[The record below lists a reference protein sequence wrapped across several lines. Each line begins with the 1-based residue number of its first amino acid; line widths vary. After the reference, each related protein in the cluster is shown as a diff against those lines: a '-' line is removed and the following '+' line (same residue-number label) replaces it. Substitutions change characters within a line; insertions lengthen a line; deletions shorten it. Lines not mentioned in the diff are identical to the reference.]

1 MELNGIFNLAQ
12 RFLDQS
18 IRQANQAQAATATPA
33 ASADHPDSEDR
44 FTPAAA
50 NRADQTTAAA
60 AGVFQG
66 ARVSVFSEIA
76 DFLFF
81 RATGAPL
88 TPPTAQLPTPAPGTP
103 SSSQITASQASPPQV
118 AEIPPPTVTG
128 GVTPVPASNTG
139 VAQGGTQVAALPTG
153 TEALA
158 TAAPA
163 PPNPVSSQS
172 QLQALNN
179 TLAALGLDPTQ
190 LAVVDR
196 IALLLQDFSPL
207 AFTSLVNQLTALAQ
221 TTVPQASAAGGAN
234 PTGAN
239 ANPNPNPATST
250 TTPAG
255 STATTPAAGAFQ
267 LQSLEIK
274 FTGVQATLSATPAN
288 GDQGNAVAQLFAFD
302 LQVQEV
308 NLTLANGNGQ
318 IVSLQAPSAADK
330 QASEAAAGAA
340 PSTNP
345 ARAIAATA

>member
-12 RFLDQS
+12 RLLDQP
-18 IRQANQAQAATATPA
+18 IRQASQAQTATATPA
-33 ASADHPDSEDR
+33 VSADHPDSQDR

-50 NRADQTTAAA
+50 NRADQTTEAA

-66 ARVSVFSEIA
+66 ARVSVFSAVA

-88 TPPTAQLPTPAPGTP
+88 TPPAAQLPTPAPGKP
-103 SSSQITASQASPPQV
+103 SSGQIAASQASPPQV
-118 AEIPPPTVTG
+118 AVVPPPPATG
-128 GVTPVPASNTG
+128 GATPVPASNTG

-153 TEALA
+153 TGALA
-158 TAAPA
+158 TAGPA
-163 PPNPVSSQS
+163 PPNAVSSQS

-239 ANPNPNPATST
+239 PNPATST
-250 TTPAG
+250 TTPEG
-255 STATTPAAGAFQ
+255 STAATPAVGAFQ

-288 GDQGNAVAQLFAFD
+288 GDQGNTVAQLSAFD

-318 IVSLQAPSAADK
+318 IISLQAPSAADK

-345 ARAIAATA
+345 ARAITATA